1 MKDTMDN
8 TLKKFREV
16 IPYFE
21 GEKYFGYIKDNM
33 DISRISNPTE
43 EDYERLEKYKKVLSI
58 LNP

>member
-1 MKDTMDN
+1 MDN